1 MNNLKVKIKEVKNLA
16 NDWYKLDKVN
26 FDFQLENG
34 TWQNQNRECYDRGN
48 GAAILLYNTT
58 KKTVILIKQF
68 RMPTYLNGNK
78 DGMLIEVCAGVLD
91 ENDPITCIKNE
102 AIEETGYQINNPK
115 KVLEIY
121 SSPGA
126 VTETLHYF
134 IAEYTDEMKVA
145 DGGGLTEEAEEI
157 EVLELDFKKALTM
170 IYTGEIQDAK
180 TIILLQYAKIHNLIA
195 E

>member
-1 MNNLKVKIKEVKNLA
+1 MKNLKVKIKEVKNLSK
-16 NDWYKLDKVN
+16 DWYILDKVN
-26 FDFQLENG
+26 FDFQRKNG

-48 GAAILLYNTT
+48 GAAILLYNTS

-91 ENDPITCIKNE
+91 KNDPITCIKNE
-102 AIEETGYQINNPK
+102 AIEETGYQIENPK
-115 KVLEIY
+115 KIFEIY
-121 SSPGA
+121 SSPAA

-134 IAEYTDEMKVA
+134 IAEYTDEMKIS

-157 EVLELDFKKALTM
+157 EVLELDFDKALEM
-170 IYTGEIQDAK
+170 IYNGQIQDAK
-180 TIILLQYAKIHNLIA
+180 TIILLQYAKIHNLL
-195 E
+195 